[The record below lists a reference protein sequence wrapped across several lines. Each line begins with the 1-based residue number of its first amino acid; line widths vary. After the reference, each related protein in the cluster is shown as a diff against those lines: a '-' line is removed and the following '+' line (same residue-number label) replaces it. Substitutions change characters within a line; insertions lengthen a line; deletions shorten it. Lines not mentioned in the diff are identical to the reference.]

1 MKFYFTYGYDH
12 RPYNGGWTEVI
23 APDISTAV
31 ALFKA
36 IHPPKDG
43 DLLPCAGVYTEEQF
57 QRSSMAGPKGNFGQF
72 CHEVISIQKN
82 D

>member
-12 RPYNGGWTEVI
+12 RPYSGGWTEVI
-23 APDISTAV
+23 APDIETAV
-31 ALFKA
+31 ALYKA
-36 IHPPKDG
+36 IHPPKEG
-43 DLLPCAGVYTEEQF
+43 DVLPCADVYDEEAF
-57 QRSSMAGPKGNFGQF
+57 SHTIMASSKGNFGQF